1 MEHEKIERISELTRL
16 SRRRALTPEEEAE
29 RAALRAEYLEGF
41 RANMKQVLDSV
52 RIQRPDGTLEKLT
65 QKKQDKP

>member
-1 MEHEKIERISELTRL
+1 MEHEKIERINELTRL
-16 SRRRALTPEEEAE
+16 SRQRALTPEEEAE